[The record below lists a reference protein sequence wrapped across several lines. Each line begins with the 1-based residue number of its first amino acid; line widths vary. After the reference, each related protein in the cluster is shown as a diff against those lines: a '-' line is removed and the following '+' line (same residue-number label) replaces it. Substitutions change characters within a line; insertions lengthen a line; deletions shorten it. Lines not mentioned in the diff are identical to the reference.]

1 MSRRTVHEGFMRRAI
16 ELAER
21 GRWRTA
27 PNPTVGAVLVR
38 DGEVV
43 AEGWHQVCGQAH
55 AEVNCLRDAAQKGV
69 DPAQCTLY
77 VTLEPCNHHGKT
89 PPCSHAVYEAGIRHV
104 VVGMPDP
111 NAHAAGGAEFL
122 RAHGVM
128 VEMGILESECRD
140 LVADFLVWQTT
151 RRPYVI
157 LKMAS
162 TLDGRISTRAGRS
175 QKVSNDASHAVVQTL
190 RENIG
195 RAGGAVLVGGNT
207 FALDDPRLTARTDTA
222 ERQPIAAVLTSRLP
236 SENGCAIMRERPAE
250 STFFTTAAQAA
261 SPAAAA
267 LRAKGARVY
276 GIGGAE
282 RSERGQGNG
291 PLDVAEVLEKLRV
304 EENCLYVL
312 CEGGGRTALS
322 LLESG
327 QVDEFHLHLAPI
339 ILGDNEATPLFSG
352 RSVES
357 MADAMRMRV
366 VDTALADGDI
376 HLKFRPIRG

>member
-1 MSRRTVHEGFMRRAI
+1 MSRHAMHELFMRRAI

-27 PNPTVGAVLVR
+27 PNPCVGALLVS

-55 AEVNCLRDAAQKGV
+55 AEVNCLRDAEQKGV
-69 DPAQCTLY
+69 DPSQCTLY

-89 PPCSHAVYEAGIRHV
+89 PPCSHAVHEAGIRHV
-104 VVGMPDP
+104 VVGMADP
-111 NAHAAGGAEFL
+111 NAHAAGGAEYL
-122 RAHGVM
+122 RARGVM
-128 VEMGILESECRD
+128 VEMGILEAECRD

-162 TLDGRISTRAGRS
+162 TLDGRIATRAGRA

-207 FALDDPRLTARTDTA
+207 FVLDDPRLTARTHTA
-222 ERQPIAAVLTSRLP
+222 ERQPLAAVLTSRLP
-236 SENGCAIMRERPAE
+236 SENGCAIMRERPTE

-261 SPAAAA
+261 SPAAAS

-276 GIGGAE
+276 DISGAE
-282 RSERGQGNG
+282 RSEKGPAIG

-322 LLESG
+322 LLEAG
-327 QVDEFHLHLAPI
+327 LVDEFHLHLAPI
-339 ILGDNEATPLFSG
+339 ILGDSEATPLFAG

-357 MADAMRMRV
+357 MADALRMRV
-366 VDTALADGDI
+366 VGTALADGDI